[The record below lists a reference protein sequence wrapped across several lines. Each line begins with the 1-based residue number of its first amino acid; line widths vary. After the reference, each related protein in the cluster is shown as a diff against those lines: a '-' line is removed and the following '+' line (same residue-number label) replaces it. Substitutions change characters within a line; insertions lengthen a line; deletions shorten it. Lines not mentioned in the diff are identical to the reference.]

1 MADFDKRL
9 DEFTARGARVAG
21 ASADGHDDA
30 QRTVERLK
38 LRMPLA
44 YGLDARE
51 FSLQTGA
58 FFSDEKQ
65 FVHATGFV
73 LGRDG
78 AVVEALY
85 STSGVGRLHAG
96 ETLGL
101 LDYLT
106 KKRPNESHR

>member
-9 DEFTARGARVAG
+9 DEFTRRGAVVVG
-21 ASADGHDDA
+21 ASADDHGDA
-30 QRTVERLK
+30 RETVARMS

-51 FSLQTGA
+51 FSTLTGA
-58 FFSDEKQ
+58 FFSDEKG

-73 LGRDG
+73 IRRGG
-78 AVVEALY
+78 EVVEALY

-101 LDYLT
+101 LDYWA
-106 KKRPNESHR
+106 KKRP